1 MFYKTHCEKV
11 LSLTCVLL
19 VLFMIGGVYEASAQ
33 ASSLTLNIPKLDEG
47 NQTQFSKVKVTLS
60 LTSTDSVQ
68 FEIDPPW
75 GSSFTL
81 PENGYMGPGSPMERD
96 ISDDVTVVKPPENT
110 GVTAEELQ
118 YDITLNLSSDYDNS
132 CRSTPMDGDE
142 TWSISLNPKS
152 APDPQVASACPVS
165 FRQRDSV
172 AVCDS
177 VPPVRP
183 DGPKAEIQSQGD
195 VACQGSRPPVSTVLV
210 LDKSGSMSSDAST
223 GPGESRMEA
232 LRGSVEQFVTT
243 WDTIRSVEDSVS
255 GVYPQVDL
263 RRDDKLGVVFF
274 EGDEKRMDELGVA
287 DWSGRTDVLYDFSD
301 LGKQDS
307 DDLTPN
313 LNDVGPGG
321 VTSLGDG
328 LIEAVDAL
336 GTGASPDR
344 RKVVLAMTDGLQNT
358 SEYVKTDMSNSTVET
373 HPKNDP
379 TSTTTLLEPGDDIQ
393 VYTVTTGP
401 PSGVNADLNEDL
413 ARTTG
418 GDYENAEINASEMR
432 LFFNQMLQNFV
443 KFTSFETLHQTEAS
457 FEEAGDT
464 YRSTMP
470 VTITSTSLVA
480 TLSAPRSAGYFGL
493 RLTGP
498 NGETYEKEG
507 TGTVT
512 LAVPLLAKDPANVAG
527 EWDAE
532 VELIDPASGEASA
545 YVSVIA
551 DDFGV
556 SSDFSADAGDTEPGL
571 TFPVEARLTGLGGP
585 IENADAR
592 VIVERPDT
600 AKGDILS
607 RADLPRTRHDPTISS
622 GGRLGGDV
630 DPSPTVQGDTFTPA
644 EAKLYQLMKQ
654 NPDLLSRSSNTV
666 QLADNGR
673 GPDQTAGDGT
683 YAGRVQVREPGHYT
697 LRYVVEG
704 TTEQEGTFRR
714 EQIRTVHA
722 RAVPNRGPT
731 EVGTQVDDGVLQLG
745 IVPRTFTGS
754 RLGPG
759 YKNYLWL
766 TTPDGTQLRPEDQLN
781 GGYTAEI
788 PFSGDRPE
796 VDLHFLRLNTSLAD
810 DISGPPVELGENTR
824 LASGIENGME
834 RNEPVPPDADD
845 GDGGMSIFGLPALV
859 VIGLLLLIALLVA
872 LRRRRST

>member
-1 MFYKTHCEKV
+1 MLCT
-11 LSLTCVLL
+11 LL
-19 VLFMIGGVYEASAQ
+19 GGVSPAPAQ
-33 ASSLTLNIPKLDEG
+33 TGSFDLVVPEVSVSNGSQISFVE
-47 NQTQFSKVKVTLS
+47 VTLH
-60 LTSTDSVQ
+60 LSTTDPVRFSINPPGGSSITVPESGYVFPGYEKQHGGDLPSVDVG
-68 FEIDPPW
+68 ETDDYVVVDPPEST
-75 GSSFTL
+75 GA
-81 PENGYMGPGSPMERD
+81 
-96 ISDDVTVVKPPENT
+96 TVDQ
-110 GVTAEELQ
+110 LQ
-118 YDITLNLSSDYDNS
+118 YKMIFGLESDYDTPNCNS
-132 CRSTPMDGDE
+132 SSSMTGPE
-142 TWSISLNPKS
+142 TWTINV
-152 APDPQVASACPVS
+152 DPQSGSDPKVASACPVS
-165 FRQRDSV
+165 FRQRGGVTS
-172 AVCDS
+172 CTRR
-177 VPPVRP
+177 VPPVTP
-183 DGPKAEIQSQGD
+183 NGPKAQIEGEE

-210 LDKSGSMSSDAST
+210 LDKSGSMSSDASA
-223 GPGESRMEA
+223 GSSESRIEA
-232 LRGSVEQFVTT
+232 LRGSVKSFVST
-243 WDTIRSVEDSVS
+243 WNSIRTDEDST
-255 GVYPQVDL
+255 
-263 RRDDKLGVVFF
+263 RDDELGVVFF
-274 EGDEKRMDELGVA
+274 EGDAKRMDNVGVA
-287 DWSGRTDVLYDFSD
+287 DWSNRTDVLYDFSD
-301 LGKQDS
+301 LGKQDR

-313 LNDVGPGG
+313 LDDVGPGG

-328 LIEAVDAL
+328 LIKAVDAL

-358 SEYVKTDMSNSTVET
+358 NKYVKTDMNSTVET

-379 TSTTTLLEPGDDIQ
+379 TSTTTLLKPGDDVQI
-393 VYTVTTGP
+393 YTVTTGP

-413 ARTTG
+413 ARTTE
-418 GDYENAEINASEMR
+418 GDYENAKINASEMR

-443 KFTSFETLHQTEAS
+443 KFTSFETLHQTEAA

-480 TLSAPRSAGYFGL
+480 TLSAPRNAGYFGL
-493 RLTGP
+493 RLIGP
-498 NGETYEKEG
+498 NGETYETEG

-512 LAVPLLAKDPANVAG
+512 LAVPLLEKDPVSVAG
-527 EWDAE
+527 KWEAE
-532 VELIDPASGEASA
+532 VELVDPASGEASA

-592 VIVERPDT
+592 VTVEKPDT
-600 AKGDILS
+600 AKGDVLS
-607 RADLPRTRHDPTISS
+607 RADLDPTPPD
-622 GGRLGGDV
+622 GGD
-630 DPSPTVQGDTFTPA
+630 SFTPA
-644 EAKLYQLMKQ
+644 EAKLYQLMKRTSGV
-654 NPDLLSRSSNTV
+654 LSRSSSAV
-666 QLADNGR
+666 ELVDNGQ
-673 GPDQTAGDGT
+673 GSDQTAGDGT
-683 YAGRVQVREPGHYT
+683 YAGSVQVREPGHYT

-704 TTEQEGTFRR
+704 TTEQEGAFRR

-731 EVGTQVDDGVLQLG
+731 EVQTQVDDGILRLG

-759 YKNYLWL
+759 FKNYLWL

-781 GGYTAEI
+781 GMYTAEI
-788 PFSGDRPE
+788 PFSGERPR
-796 VDLHFLRLNTSLAD
+796 VNLHFLRLNTSLSD
-810 DISGPPVELGENTR
+810 DISESPVKLGENTR

-834 RNEPVPPDADD
+834 RSDPVPPDADEPPID

>member
-1 MFYKTHCEKV
+1 M
-11 LSLTCVLL
+11 
-19 VLFMIGGVYEASAQ
+19 A
-33 ASSLTLNIPKLDEG
+33 
-47 NQTQFSKVKVTLS
+47 
-60 LTSTDSVQ
+60 
-68 FEIDPPW
+68 
-75 GSSFTL
+75 
-81 PENGYMGPGSPMERD
+81 PGSGIKRPGLK
-96 ISDDVTVVKPPENT
+96 SDDVVWVEAPPNT
-110 GVTAEELQ
+110 GATAEKLRYEVMLR
-118 YDITLNLSSDYDNS
+118 LFSDYNNS
-132 CRSTPMDGDE
+132 CRSDPMNGDE

-152 APDPQVASACPVS
+152 GADPQVASACPVS
-165 FRQRDSV
+165 FRQRGKVS
-172 AVCDS
+172 VCDK

-183 DGPKAEIQSQGD
+183 DAPKAEIQSEGD
-195 VACQGSRPPVSTVLV
+195 VACQGSRPPVSAVLV
-210 LDKSGSMSSDAST
+210 LDKSGSMSSDASA
-223 GPGESRMEA
+223 GSSESRIEA
-232 LRGSVEQFVTT
+232 LRGSVDEFVRT
-243 WDTIRSVEDSVS
+243 WNDIRTQEANTESAFPSTI
-255 GVYPQVDL
+255 DL
-263 RRDDKLGVVFF
+263 ARDDKLGVVFF
-274 EGDEKRMDELGVA
+274 EGDARRMDNVGVA
-287 DWSGRTDVLYDFSD
+287 DWSNRTDVLYDFSD
-301 LGKQDS
+301 LGKQDR

-313 LNDVGPGG
+313 LDDVGPGG

-358 SEYVKTDMSNSTVET
+358 NKYVKTDMNSTVET

-379 TSTTTLLEPGDDIQ
+379 TSTTTLLKPGDDVQI
-393 VYTVTTGP
+393 YTVTTGP

-413 ARTTG
+413 ARTTE
-418 GDYENAEINASEMR
+418 GDYENAKINASEMR

-443 KFTSFETLHQTEAS
+443 KFTSFETLHQTEAA

-480 TLSAPRSAGYFGL
+480 TLSAPRNAGYFGL
-493 RLTGP
+493 RLIGP
-498 NGETYEKEG
+498 NGETYETEG

-512 LAVPLLAKDPANVAG
+512 LAVPLLEKDPVSVAG
-527 EWDAE
+527 KWEAE

-592 VIVERPDT
+592 VTVEKPDT
-600 AKGDILS
+600 AKGDVLS
-607 RADLPRTRHDPTISS
+607 RADLDPTPPD
-622 GGRLGGDV
+622 GGD
-630 DPSPTVQGDTFTPA
+630 SFTPA
-644 EAKLYQLMKQ
+644 EAKLYQLMKRT
-654 NPDLLSRSSNTV
+654 PGVLSRSSSTV
-666 QLADNGR
+666 ELVDNGQ

-683 YAGRVQVREPGHYT
+683 YAGSLQVREPGHYT

-704 TTEQEGTFRR
+704 TTEQEGAFRR

-731 EVGTQVDDGVLQLG
+731 EVQTQVDDGILRLG

-759 YKNYLWL
+759 FKNYLWL

-781 GGYTAEI
+781 GMYTAEI
-788 PFSGDRPE
+788 PFSGERPR
-796 VDLHFLRLNTSLAD
+796 VNLHFLRLNTSLSD
-810 DISGPPVELGENTR
+810 DISESPVKLGENTR

-834 RNEPVPPDADD
+834 RSDPVPPDADEPPID